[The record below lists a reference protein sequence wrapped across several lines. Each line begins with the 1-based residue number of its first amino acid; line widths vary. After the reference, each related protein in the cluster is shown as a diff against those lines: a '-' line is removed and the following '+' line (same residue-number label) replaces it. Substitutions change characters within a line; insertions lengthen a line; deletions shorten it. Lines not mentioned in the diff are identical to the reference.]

1 MTNLSNKLPLE
12 LLLFFRRFVLQYVS
26 EHGAMSSIFFSL
38 LSHIDLAFSSLCVR
52 LSSLNSFSL
61 ARFRRLA
68 PAIPPPCSHGEKKGG
83 IWRPANGRRKWECGP
98 FLSWGRAKFW
108 SLFTGEGPFH
118 FFSSGPST
126 SDLLRGRS
134 SSRLPFLPCL
144 FLRRTVSAP

>member
-1 MTNLSNKLPLE
+1 
-12 LLLFFRRFVLQYVS
+12 
-26 EHGAMSSIFFSL
+26 MSSIFFSL

-61 ARFRRLA
+61 ARFRHLA
-68 PAIPPPCSHGEKKGG
+68 PAISSPAPMERKRGDLATGERKEAEMGM
-83 IWRPANGRRKWECGP
+83 RP
-98 FLSWGRAKFW
+98 FFSWGRAKFW

-134 SSRLPFLPCL
+134 SSRLPFFCL
-144 FLRRTVSAP
+144 AFSFGVQ